1 MVEQNFE
8 SKGNVVMEERR
19 RSKRLDLD
27 VSVQL
32 ERLDTEGLTTL
43 RFLHVKVFDISKFD
57 NACLSIDNT
66 VANKTKVSDFDGSKS
81 VTVSPH
87 AIACKTMTCVT
98 TGFVWNDKTVVPWTK
113 FRLFS
118 SPSIFPIVQIG
129 HWNMPL
135 PL

>member
-43 RFLHVKVFDISKFD
+43 RFLHVKVFDISKTGIGFTAD
-57 NACLSIDNT
+57 QELKAGTYYD
-66 VANKTKVSDFDGSKS
+66 AKVQ
-81 VTVSPH
+81 
-87 AIACKTMTCVT
+87 I
-98 TGFVWNDKTVVPWTK
+98 WTK
-113 FRLFS
+113 EIIDTVIELVRVEEEDGKFNYGG
-118 SPSIFPIVQIG
+118 IFVGMTETDALKIEIYQIF
-129 HWNMPL
+129 NEL
-135 PL
+135 DD